1 MNLTTDA
8 HGKVVWR
15 RLRGATISMVLQVR
29 ELAPGESLAFE
40 DTWDQRTSAGVPMRP
55 GEYRVTGQ
63 LLTDTDH
70 PLESEPVS
78 LRIIP

>member
-1 MNLTTDA
+1 
-8 HGKVVWR
+8 
-15 RLRGATISMVLQVR
+15 
-29 ELAPGESLAFE
+29 
-40 DTWDQRTSAGVPMRP
+40 MRP

-63 LLTDTDH
+63 LHTDTDH